1 MGVMDID
8 PLRLL
13 EDGIRSQIAARIAQS
28 CGASLQFPRRA
39 QPLGFGE
46 LGTSQG
52 SALMG
57 LFSGGSA
64 ASEVPDRWVA
74 KNLYPDGV
82 AANQVSYLS
91 MHNTLKP
98 SSTPY
103 TSDCRQANIITDART
118 PLFHE
123 LYLNP

>member
-39 QPLGFGE
+39 LPLGFGE
-46 LGTSQG
+46 LGAPQG
-52 SALMG
+52 SGLMG
-57 LFSGGSA
+57 LFGGGSA

-74 KNLYPDGV
+74 KTLYPDTA
-82 AANQVSYLS
+82 AANPVSYLT
-91 MHNTLKP
+91 MH
-98 SSTPY
+98 
-103 TSDCRQANIITDART
+103 DM
-118 PLFHE
+118 
-123 LYLNP
+123 LNPLHFHTLAIARRQS